1 MDHSSPNENNAQSQ
15 DIQRHELDDAD
26 WLMNNALRKES
37 GERRYNDPLVS
48 FMYHLIRDHLPAG
61 VVEGLV
67 WRSIKGADALYSN
80 GWLADYANNIATR
93 LKTPSSEVPADEV
106 R

>member
-1 MDHSSPNENNAQSQ
+1 MSTEVRTEATSP

-26 WLMNNALRKES
+26 WAMNNALRSES

-80 GWLADYANNIATR
+80 GWLADYANSITTR
-93 LKTPSSEVPADEV
+93 LRTLPSEETVNEVH
-106 R
+106 